1 MVREPSSALSEPT
14 PSDPIPDLAENVIG
28 ASQYISVSYW
38 TGRAFDL
45 ALGFNPGEWVSEQ
58 FSGDWEVVQQAGIA
72 LGNLKKFNAE
82 FAQEINDAM
91 QDVSHDWEGV
101 AADQARTYF
110 EDLAKTVK
118 EQQETLDGLS
128 QQFDQMATGMY
139 ETAKAIKGFLDM
151 LLDYAIAMGLE
162 LAAAALNGWNVVGS
176 VAAGAAFAATLTKA
190 MGVAGQA
197 LQAHTVAW
205 NSVQATVG
213 VVAGYASALKDI
225 EKHVLPE
232 NDYDHPG
239 V

>member
-1 MVREPSSALSEPT
+1 MPQEPAATLATPT
-14 PSDPIPDLAENVIG
+14 SSDPIPDLAENVIG

-38 TGRAFDL
+38 TGKALDM
-45 ALGFNPGEWVSEQ
+45 ALGFNPGEWVAEQ
-58 FSGDWEVVQQAGIA
+58 FSGDWEVVQKAGVA
-72 LGNLKKFNAE
+72 LGNLKEFNAE
-82 FAQEINDAM
+82 FTQSINSAM
-91 QDVSHDWEGV
+91 QNVSHDWEGV
-101 AADQARTYF
+101 AADQARNYF
-110 EDLAKTVK
+110 ASLTKAIR

-162 LAAAALNGWNVVGS
+162 LAAAALNSWNVIGS

-197 LQAHTVAW
+197 IQAHTVAW

-213 VVAGYASALKDI
+213 VIAGYASALKGI
-225 EKHVLPE
+225 EQHTLPGT
-232 NDYDHPG
+232 NYDHPG

>member
-1 MVREPSSALSEPT
+1 MSQKPADELTEPES
-14 PSDPIPDLAENVIG
+14 SDPIPDLAENVIG
-28 ASQYISVSYW
+28 ASQYISVAYW
-38 TGRAFDL
+38 TGRALDM

-58 FSGDWEVVQQAGIA
+58 FSGEWQVVQQAGIA
-72 LGNLKKFNAE
+72 LGNLKKFNAQ
-82 FAQEINDAM
+82 FAQYIDESTKNL
-91 QDVSHDWEGV
+91 SEDWEGV
-101 AADQARTYF
+101 AADQASAYF
-110 EDLAKTVK
+110 AGLSRAVR

-151 LLDYAIAMGLE
+151 LLDYAIAMGIE
-162 LAAAALNGWNVVGS
+162 LAAAALNSWNVIGS

-197 LQAHTVAW
+197 IQAHTVAW

-213 VVAGYASALKDI
+213 VIAGYASSLEGI
-225 EKHVLPE
+225 EHHILPE
-232 NDYDHPG
+232 SSYDHPG